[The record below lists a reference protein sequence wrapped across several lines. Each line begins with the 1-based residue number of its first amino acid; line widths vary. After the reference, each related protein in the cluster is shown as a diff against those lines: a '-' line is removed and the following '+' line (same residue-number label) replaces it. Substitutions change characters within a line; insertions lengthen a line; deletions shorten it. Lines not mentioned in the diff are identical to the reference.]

1 MMRIEDV
8 VVKTIIAGELHIASA
23 CKMFM
28 PYAGNC
34 FGKKPLRKVFWP
46 FKNFAAVSLLFCVCL
61 AFYALFQFNATQ
73 PDELNHLVW
82 LK

>member
-34 FGKKPLRKVFWP
+34 FGKKLLRKVFWP

-61 AFYALFQFNATQ
+61 AFYALLYSNLMQ
-73 PDELNHLVW
+73 PSLTNLTI
-82 LK
+82 